1 MINYGNVTTDD
12 SYMNDVTGLVV
23 HLKNFIRGYVL
34 FNAEAN
40 EISRN
45 IAYTFCASQETTLE
59 NTVVIAVS
67 STSATQITVDLMN
80 QLNIPMILDVS
91 DETSI
96 QDIVSDNDANL
107 SVSVSVFQ
115 PPSKSGNL
123 GEFGVYS
130 NAITI
135 EYSSGSVETEFVL
148 NRLEQVCNGEC
159 AGFGWGPEQQFVSD
173 LATRGVYVHPSDWAK
188 NLATLTNTH
197 IQTPLQNIPEVLE
210 FKSNVHT
217 VCFVMTDGDNVQWL
231 LNDFAA
237 MSTKWWGAEN
247 RGEVPMGW
255 TISPAI
261 KTISPPTFNYLM
273 RTRSENDELIA
284 GPSGLGYTYPEA
296 LKGLENFASVTET
309 YMVDT
314 GLTVL
319 NIIGHSD
326 EQQYMEPFLVKQNID
341 GILYYTFAD
350 GYAGGS
356 GKLEWVDV
364 SGVMKPVVN
373 ARWSLW
379 GDATSGPMLG
389 VNGLVSALES
399 MPKDTGI
406 ETGYSLIPVHAWTHD
421 YSDVVSV
428 VEQLGSSGFEV
439 LMPSQ
444 FLEKLSLNLSN

>member
-91 DETSI
+91 DENSI

-148 NRLEQVCNGEC
+148 NRLEQV
-159 AGFGWGPEQQFVSD
+159 
-173 LATRGVYVHPSDWAK
+173 
-188 NLATLTNTH
+188 
-197 IQTPLQNIPEVLE
+197 
-210 FKSNVHT
+210 
-217 VCFVMTDGDNVQWL
+217 
-231 LNDFAA
+231 
-237 MSTKWWGAEN
+237 
-247 RGEVPMGW
+247 
-255 TISPAI
+255 
-261 KTISPPTFNYLM
+261 
-273 RTRSENDELIA
+273 
-284 GPSGLGYTYPEA
+284 
-296 LKGLENFASVTET
+296 
-309 YMVDT
+309 
-314 GLTVL
+314 
-319 NIIGHSD
+319 
-326 EQQYMEPFLVKQNID
+326 
-341 GILYYTFAD
+341 
-350 GYAGGS
+350 
-356 GKLEWVDV
+356 
-364 SGVMKPVVN
+364 
-373 ARWSLW
+373 
-379 GDATSGPMLG
+379 
-389 VNGLVSALES
+389 
-399 MPKDTGI
+399 
-406 ETGYSLIPVHAWTHD
+406 
-421 YSDVVSV
+421 
-428 VEQLGSSGFEV
+428 
-439 LMPSQ
+439 
-444 FLEKLSLNLSN
+444 